1 MIKKAIYPG
10 SFDPLH
16 QGHLDVIK
24 KALKI
29 FDKIIVVVSINPD
42 KNNLVNIKQRYLA
55 TCQELKAFENVEVV
69 LNEADLMANVAK
81 KYDAN
86 FIIRSAR
93 NETDYKYELELAAG
107 NNSQNQELETIL
119 IIPDYKMIEYS
130 STLLRHKRKLGK

>member
-55 TCQELKAFENVEVV
+55 TCQELKAFKNVEVV
-69 LNEADLMANVAK
+69 LNENDLMANVAK

-119 IIPDYKMIEYS
+119 IIPNYKMIEYS